1 MTQDRDFKRLV
12 RERMRATGQ
21 TYTQARA
28 QLRPDPRRAEIPPL
42 ESAPP
47 PQAQIPREPGERAP
61 SGQPAPADPDRLR
74 ARREYETVLG
84 RFITDGRLV
93 RLPARRRAR
102 VCILLHLVARFA
114 PGITYAEPEVNAIV
128 GAVVD
133 DHAFWRRELVRCGGE
148 QAVSMTAW
156 AGLLGGFRLV
166 WGEVFRL
173 AGMAGC
179 LLGAPEYKRG

>member
-114 PGITYAEPEVNAIV
+114 PDITYAEPEVNAIV

-133 DHAFWRRELVRCGGE
+133 DHAFWRRELVNYGYLERAGGRYWLTPRMPERSAQISQEIPDWERLWLPGHLAGGE
-148 QAVSMTAW
+148 
-156 AGLLGGFRLV
+156 R
-166 WGEVFRL
+166 
-173 AGMAGC
+173 
-179 LLGAPEYKRG
+179 